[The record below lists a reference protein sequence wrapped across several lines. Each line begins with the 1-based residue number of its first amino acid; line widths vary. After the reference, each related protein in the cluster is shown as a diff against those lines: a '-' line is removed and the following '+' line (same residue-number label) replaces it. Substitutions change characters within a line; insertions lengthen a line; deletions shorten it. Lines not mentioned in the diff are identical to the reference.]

1 MTSGRLSVMYARWP
15 RFSYLM
21 NLSSIACLSLL
32 AGPVADGLWLPV
44 RFALQA
50 NVLTFLIAEQFEKGV
65 DTLHELTANLRAS
78 ALDQVH
84 GDPARAAV
92 VEPHLRVLDGRH
104 VVLGE
109 DPHPIDQRCAIR
121 CPLDQP

>member
-1 MTSGRLSVMYARWP
+1 
-15 RFSYLM
+15 M
-21 NLSSIACLSLL
+21 NLRSIAFLSLPWRVPL
-32 AGPVADGLWLPV
+32 LMVSAYRSGSRAS
-44 RFALQA
+44 QA
-50 NVLTFLIAEQFEKGV
+50 NVRLGLMFLVAEQFEKGV

-84 GDPARAAV
+84 GDPAGAAV

-109 DPHPIDQRCAIR
+109 DPHPIDQRGAIR